1 VVHEKEEAMGEAR
14 EILDQL
20 TEAFFNQDY
29 ATVEELYA
37 PDAVAVTLDQ
47 GELKGAR
54 AAIEYTKQFIEAFP
68 DVKYEPLFKH
78 ESGNTAIDEGWI
90 VGTNSGPLPLPLE
103 RRCPLPASASGFG
116 VQTLPPWRT
125 VA

>member
-1 VVHEKEEAMGEAR
+1 MGEAR

-20 TEAFFNQDY
+20 TEASFNQDY

-37 PDAVAVTLDQ
+37 P
-47 GELKGAR
+47 
-54 AAIEYTKQFIEAFP
+54 
-68 DVKYEPLFKH
+68 
-78 ESGNTAIDEGWI
+78 
-90 VGTNSGPLPLPLE
+90 
-103 RRCPLPASASGFG
+103 ASGFG